1 MIECKPYLLSSL
13 SPSLGLPSRP
23 SPFLHVFSASD
34 APHLQILSPLVGAES
49 ESTERTVW
57 FVPDFYL
64 SMGSFIPLSIRPH
77 FFILGV
83 DQPGGAKAIVRV
95 YHYRRD
101 RGSVESS
108 RESDPSNLCFGN
120 FQLCSVQLSD
130 LPLERG
136 ATNTPPYLTVH
147 AHACHSSPLLF
158 SFHAHDH
165 PCARV
170 TLPNTVVFRSL
181 KTLHDIMFGVVG
193 TVGREQGDPHSCA
206 RSYPSGSISHRS
218 YRNSG

>member
-13 SPSLGLPSRP
+13 SLARSSLSSLSLPTRLLGFGRASPANSIPAGRSR
-23 SPFLHVFSASD
+23 
-34 APHLQILSPLVGAES
+34 IRINGKN
-49 ESTERTVW
+49 R
-57 FVPDFYL
+57 FVRPRLLYL

-193 TVGREQGDPHSCA
+193 TVGREQGDSHSCA